1 MKKSLKMMGI
11 AAMVL
16 LFAVSCKK
24 EKQNEGQGETRT
36 LTFTAGISQGNSKT
50 WVDGGTLYWSENDQ
64 ININGTTFKL
74 IEGADT
80 QKGTFQAESK
90 TAETYY
96 AVYPASNVLEGSAAT
111 VTLADQQPYVN
122 GSFAKDIAPMVAMT
136 DDIEN
141 QLHFTNLC
149 GLLKLDVTGG
159 EKESFTVNK
168 IVLQS
173 ADPEENL
180 AGKGTVTIAGS
191 GNEKL
196 AITENGTK
204 AITLTFAESQSI
216 TFDGNTTHSFVFVLP
231 DGSLKHGFNV
241 DLYYGDKMVSWFG
254 TTKNMGI
261 ESGAMS
267 VATVSESIEKQDSE
281 LLVTYG
287 PTALT
292 VTFKPDE
299 DIQIIDPTDEYYL
312 WLEFAT
318 NPNEFD
324 DYSEAKRYNP
334 AKAGSYERTA
344 LYADICEWLEIE
356 PSTYYYVR
364 VCYETAEKKV
374 YSTRPKAA
382 TVPET
387 PPTPDPF
394 GGNIDEFGSGSSTGG
409 GSIDPWN

>member
-1 MKKSLKMMGI
+1 MGM

-16 LFAVSCKK
+16 LLAVSCKK
-24 EKQNEGQGETRT
+24 ENKNDGQGETKAM
-36 LTFTAGISQGNSKT
+36 TFTAGISQSGSKT
-50 WVDGGTLYWSENDQ
+50 YADGYNLKWSVGDV
-64 ININGTTFKL
+64 ININGDPFTLTEGENTASGKFDGTTTEMGL
-74 IEGADT
+74 
-80 QKGTFQAESK
+80 
-90 TAETYY
+90 YY
-96 AVYPASNVLEGSAAT
+96 AVYPYKDGNTVDPATGIATITLPAEQPFVEGT
-111 VTLADQQPYVN
+111 
-122 GSFAKDIAPMVAMT
+122 FAKDVAPMVAKT
-136 DDIEN
+136 DDSKSFR
-141 QLHFTNLC
+141 FTNIFGALKINVC
-149 GLLKLDVTGG
+149 GGKD
-159 EKESFTVNK
+159 ESFTVNK

-180 AGKGTVTIAGS
+180 AGKGTVTIDGS

-196 AITENGTK
+196 VITEDGTK

-241 DLYYGDKMVSWFG
+241 DLYYGDEMVSWFG
-254 TTKNMGI
+254 TATDMGI

-267 VATVSESIEKQDSE
+267 VATVSEPIEKQDSE
-281 LLVTYG
+281 MSLAYG
-287 PTALT
+287 STALT

-356 PSTYYYVR
+356 QSTYYYVR

-374 YSTRPKAA
+374 FSTRPKAA

>member
-1 MKKSLKMMGI
+1 MGI

-16 LFAVSCKK
+16 LLAVSCKK

-64 ININGTTFKL
+64 ININGTPYKL
-74 IEGADT
+74 IDGANT
-80 QKGTFQAESK
+80 QKGIFQAESK

-149 GLLKLDVTGG
+149 GLLKLNVTGG
-159 EKESFTVNK
+159 SDGEFTVNK

-216 TFDGNTTHSFVFVLP
+216 TFDGSTTHSFVFVLP

-254 TTKNMGI
+254 TTTDMGI

-267 VATVSESIEKQDSE
+267 VATVSEPIEKQDGEMS
-281 LLVTYG
+281 LAYG
-287 PTALT
+287 PTELT
-292 VTFKPDE
+292 VTFNPDE
-299 DIQIIDPTDEYYL
+299 GVVINNPTEIL

-318 NPNEFD
+318 DPNEFD
-324 DYSEAKRYNP
+324 DYSGTKRYNP
-334 AKAGSYERTA
+334 AKAGSYDLTCE
-344 LYADICEWLEIE
+344 YDSICVGLEIE
-356 PSTYYYVR
+356 PGTYYYVR
-364 VCYETAEKKV
+364 VCSGTAEKKAF
-374 YSTRPKAA
+374 STRPKAA

>member
-1 MKKSLKMMGI
+1 MGM

-16 LFAVSCKK
+16 LLAVSCKK
-24 EKQNEGQGETRT
+24 ENKNDGQGETKAM
-36 LTFTAGISQGNSKT
+36 TFTAGISQSGSKT
-50 WVDGGTLYWSENDQ
+50 YADGYNLKWSEGDA
-64 ININGTTFKL
+64 ININGDPFTLT
-74 IEGADT
+74 EGANTASGKFD
-80 QKGTFQAESK
+80 GT
-90 TAETYY
+90 TTETGLYY
-96 AVYPASNVLEGSAAT
+96 AVYPYKDGNTVDPETGIATINLPAEQPFVEGT
-111 VTLADQQPYVN
+111 
-122 GSFAKDIAPMVAMT
+122 FAKDVAPMVAKT
-136 DDIEN
+136 DDSKSFR
-141 QLHFTNLC
+141 FTNIFGVLKINVC
-149 GLLKLDVTGG
+149 GGKD
-159 EKESFTVNK
+159 ESFTVNK

-196 AITENGTK
+196 AITEDGTK

-254 TTKNMGI
+254 TAKDMGI

-267 VATVSESIEKQDSE
+267 VATVSEPIEKQDSE
-281 LLVTYG
+281 MSLAYG
-287 PTALT
+287 PAELT
-292 VTFKPDE
+292 VTFKPDAGVVIL
-299 DIQIIDPTDEYYL
+299 DPIDYNL
-312 WLEFAT
+312 WLEIAD
-318 NPNEFD
+318 NPDFKD
-324 DYSEAKRYNP
+324 DSKAKRYNP
-334 AKAGSYERTA
+334 AKASSYDLTYK
-344 LYADICEWLEIE
+344 YADICEGLDIE
-356 PSTYYYVR
+356 SGTSFYVR

-374 YSTRPKAA
+374 VSTRPKAA

>member
-1 MKKSLKMMGI
+1 MGM

-16 LFAVSCKK
+16 LLAVSCKK
-24 EKQNEGQGETRT
+24 ENKNEGQGETKAM
-36 LTFTAGISQGNSKT
+36 TFTAGISQSGSKT
-50 WVDGGTLYWSENDQ
+50 YADGYNLKWSVGDV
-64 ININGTTFKL
+64 ININGAPFTLTEGENTASGKFDGTT
-74 IEGADT
+74 T
-80 QKGTFQAESK
+80 
-90 TAETYY
+90 ETGLYY
-96 AVYPASNVLEGSAAT
+96 AVYPYKDGNTVDPETGIATITLPAEQPFVEGT
-111 VTLADQQPYVN
+111 
-122 GSFAKDIAPMVAMT
+122 FAKDVAPMVAMT
-136 DDIEN
+136 DDSKSFR
-141 QLHFTNLC
+141 FTNIF
-149 GLLKLDVTGG
+149 GVLKINVGG
-159 EKESFTVNK
+159 GKDESFTVNK

-173 ADPEENL
+173 ADPEEKL

-196 AITENGTK
+196 AITENGAK

-241 DLYYGDKMVSWFG
+241 DLYDGDEMVSWFG
-254 TTKNMGI
+254 TATDMGI

-267 VATVSESIEKQDSE
+267 VATVSEPIEKQDSE
-281 LLVTYG
+281 MSLAYG
-287 PTALT
+287 STALT

-312 WLEFAT
+312 WLEIAD
-318 NPNEFD
+318 NPDFKD
-324 DYSEAKRYNP
+324 DSKAKRYNP

-344 LYADICEWLEIE
+344 LYADICDLLEIE
-356 PSTYYYVR
+356 PGTSFYVR

-374 YSTRPKAA
+374 VSTRPKAA